1 MAEIEY
7 RGTNYHGFEKQKS
20 KIPTIQQELESA
32 FSKIANH
39 PINLVVAGRTDA
51 GVHASGQVVHFDTVA
66 NRNLDAWVTGANSL
80 LPQDIAVLKAT
91 EVNAHFHARFSAQA
105 RTYQY
110 RIICRPAKLALEAQT
125 AFWSYADLNVD
136 KMQQAANYLLGEHD
150 FSAFRATSCQAKTP
164 VRTVFLLDIY
174 HNEQVIISTIKA
186 NAFLHHMV
194 RNIMGSLVLVGKGKK
209 PVAWVNEVLRSKK
222 RANAGPTISA
232 RGLSLVKVD
241 YLTESSKSLEI

>member
-1 MAEIEY
+1 MAIIEY

-39 PINLVVAGRTDA
+39 SINLVVAGRTDA

-66 NRNLDAWVTGANSL
+66 NRHLEAWVTGANSL
-80 LPQDIAVLKAT
+80 LPQDIAVIKAS
-91 EVNAHFHARFSAQA
+91 EVNTHFHARFSARA

-110 RIICRPAKLALEAQT
+110 RIICRPAKVALEAQT
-125 AFWSYADLNVD
+125 AFWSYADLDVA
-136 KMQQAANYLLGEHD
+136 KMQQAANYLLGERD
-150 FSAFRATSCQAKTP
+150 FSAFQAASCQAKTSI
-164 VRTVFLLDIY
+164 RTILSLSICR
-174 HNEQVIISTIKA
+174 NEQVITSTIKA

-194 RNIMGSLVLVGKGKK
+194 RNIMGSLVLVGKDKK
-209 PVAWVNEVLRSKK
+209 PVAWLNEVLLNKK

-232 RGLSLVKVD
+232 KGLTLVKVD
-241 YLTESSKSLEI
+241 Y